1 MKEVALRSLL
11 LKKNVGKTQRDLSL
25 IILSLIQKHFA
36 NNIIATISIYLLK
49 YSNINITDWYLTSL
63 VDLCRI

>member
-11 LKKNVGKTQRDLSL
+11 LKKNVGKTQRDLSF
-25 IILSLIQKHFA
+25 IILSLIQKHLA
-36 NNIIATISIYLLK
+36 NNIIATISIYLLN